1 MRTQIL
7 NFTQAQFKIPNT
19 HCGAVAVET
28 RKCPEVQS
36 FAVNADELGLHGAG
50 GNTLVGRP
58 VPAECSAGFRLYLQ
72 CSAGFQVH
80 CAGFSLSP
88 SCAAPQAPTA
98 LLPASSAPPLL
109 RVTLQ
114 KTLQALNAHLPLLRV
129 TLSCPTRLC
138 CAPPPRVTWS
148 FLPDPS
154 GSAPWPPY
162 PRNPWL
168 YQELASS

>member
-1 MRTQIL
+1 M
-7 NFTQAQFKIPNT
+7 
-19 HCGAVAVET
+19 
-28 RKCPEVQS
+28 QS

-114 KTLQALNAHLPLLRV
+114 KTLQAPKAHLPILRV
-129 TLSCPTRLC
+129 NLQALLSYQALLCTSTPGNLEFPSRSFRLFPLATLPKEPLALSR
-138 CAPPPRVTWS
+138 AGQ
-148 FLPDPS
+148 FLIS
-154 GSAPWPPY
+154 NSTH
-162 PRNPWL
+162 
-168 YQELASS
+168 